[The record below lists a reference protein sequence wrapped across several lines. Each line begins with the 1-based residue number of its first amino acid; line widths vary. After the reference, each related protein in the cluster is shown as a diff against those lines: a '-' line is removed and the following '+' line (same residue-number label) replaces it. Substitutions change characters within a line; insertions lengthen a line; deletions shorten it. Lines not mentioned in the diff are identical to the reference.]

1 MDFVT
6 ANVTIVAV
14 LVAVVI
20 ALALLAFVASRIRRV
35 PPNEA
40 LIVVGRGSEKTQAGI
55 SSPQKVI
62 IGGRTFIWP
71 VFQEGFRLSL
81 EQYQTPV
88 EVQAIDS
95 NYIRTAIKATV
106 NFKVTGT
113 EDGVRRAA
121 QRYLLQQGQLP
132 VIVQQS
138 LEGSLRGLVGGQP
151 VDDLVKNFSRLAA
164 DAVNE
169 TKGELAELG
178 LQIETMNIR
187 EIETPGSTYLADR
200 GRAEAAQARQNAEV
214 REAEA
219 ERTAAL
225 ARIENTQQTA
235 ERQLQLD
242 LRQAQIKAETDR
254 ANAEALA
261 AGELARAEQ
270 DRLVAEQE
278 SIAVK
283 EQARV
288 ADERLNIEVR
298 QPAAAQKYVA
308 IQQAEADRDT
318 QKATVEADV
327 FRRTET
333 ARAAREAA
341 ENEAAAVE
349 AAGRAEAAAISAKGL
364 AEAEAVDALAVA
376 QGKYGQAALASQVIT
391 ALPDIARE
399 MAAPLGNIEHLSVV
413 STDGA
418 NDLTKGV
425 ANNITQLQ
433 DVVKAS
439 TGLDLVTL
447 LGGYLGGK
455 AGATGSGLA
464 GPGVGGGS
472 APHQE
477 QPAGQA

>member
-40 LIVVGRGSEKTQAGI
+40 LIVVGRGSEKTQVGI

-95 NYIRTAIKATV
+95 NYIRTAVKATV

-399 MAAPLGNIEHLSVV
+399 MAAPLGNIDHLSVV

-418 NDLTKGV
+418 NDLTKSV

-455 AGATGSGLA
+455 AGATGTGAPGAGLA
-464 GPGVGGGS
+464 GGS

-477 QPAGQA
+477 RPTGQA

>member
-1 MDFVT
+1 VDFVT

-40 LIVVGRGSEKTQAGI
+40 LIVVGRGSEKTQVGI

-95 NYIRTAIKATV
+95 NYIRTAVKATV

-399 MAAPLGNIEHLSVV
+399 MAAPLGNIDHLSVV

-418 NDLTKGV
+418 NDLTKSV

-455 AGATGSGLA
+455 AGATGTGAPGAGLA
-464 GPGVGGGS
+464 GGS

-477 QPAGQA
+477 RPTGQA